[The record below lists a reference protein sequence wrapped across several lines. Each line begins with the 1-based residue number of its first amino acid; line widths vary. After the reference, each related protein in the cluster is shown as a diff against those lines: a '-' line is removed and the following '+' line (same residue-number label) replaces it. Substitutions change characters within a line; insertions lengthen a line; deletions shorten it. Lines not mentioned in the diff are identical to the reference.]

1 MALCPKCKEKL
12 EVIDNIRNN
21 EDDGDYYYECPKC
34 KKVYIVFKHKL
45 TKERKNE

>member
-34 KKVYIVFKHKL
+34 KKVFIVVKQRRWD
-45 TKERKNE
+45 ERQ